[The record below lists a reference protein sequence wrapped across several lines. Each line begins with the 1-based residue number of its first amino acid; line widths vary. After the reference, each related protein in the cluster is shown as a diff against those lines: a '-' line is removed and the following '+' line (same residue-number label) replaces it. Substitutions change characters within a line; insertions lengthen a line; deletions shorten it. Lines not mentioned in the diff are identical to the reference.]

1 MSEGGSGGSSGGSS
15 SGGGTPYMGI
25 VMSVLNG
32 VSGATGVYGAWY
44 EGEQQRN
51 YFMAQ
56 AELTYREK
64 QTFLRQIEQ
73 KEKQTAMVRQDAA
86 DAYRE
91 VEIVK
96 RVGAI
101 KEKKFQEQTDM
112 AVSSL
117 LARSAASGVDTS
129 FGSPLEYMSNAI
141 DARSEELDMMSWG
154 NKYDAYKQERQAASI
169 SDKATIMLD
178 ETQLMRSD
186 LPMYDYQAQVFM
198 QAGGEARRAARYKGY
213 GIAIKAI
220 GDSLSSF

>member
-1 MSEGGSGGSSGGSS
+1 MSYVAAAGSVIQ
-15 SGGGTPYMGI
+15 GI
-25 VMSVLNG
+25 
-32 VSGATGVYGAWY
+32 SGATGVYGAWY
-44 EGEQQRN
+44 EGEQIRN
-51 YFMAQ
+51 YYMAQ
-56 AELTYREK
+56 AELTFREK

-73 KEKQTAMVRQDAA
+73 KEKQAGMVRQEAA
-86 DAYRE
+86 DAYKE

-129 FGSPLEYMSNAI
+129 YGSPLDYMSKAI
-141 DARSEELDMMSWG
+141 DDRAEEFDLMSWG
-154 NKYDAYKQERQAASI
+154 NQYDAYKQERQAANI

-186 LPMYDYQAQVFM
+186 LPMFDYQAQVFM

-213 GIAIKAI
+213 GIAMQAI
-220 GDSLSSF
+220 SNSLSSF